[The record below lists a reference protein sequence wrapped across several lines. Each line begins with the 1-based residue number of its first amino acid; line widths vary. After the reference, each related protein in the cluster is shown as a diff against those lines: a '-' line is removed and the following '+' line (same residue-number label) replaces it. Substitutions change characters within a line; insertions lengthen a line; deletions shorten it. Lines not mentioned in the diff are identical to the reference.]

1 MINILAT
8 EIADYFYAFLL
19 PFVRISAFTISAPIF
34 TVGAFNI
41 RFRIMVAVML
51 TLLAMNLVEFD
62 AQNLSIDSLIT
73 ILLIQI
79 FLGLVAG
86 FILQIVNGAVTVG
99 GQAISNSMGLGMATL
114 VDPTLGNVPV
124 ISQFLVILS
133 TLIFIMADGHL
144 ILIQILMD
152 SFTTIPIA
160 QTLSLEIVYDLLL
173 EWTPLLFLG

>member
-8 EIADYFYAFLL
+8 EIADYFYAFLM

-51 TLLAMNLVEFD
+51 TLLAVNTVEFD
-62 AQNLSIDSLIT
+62 AQALSTDALIAT
-73 ILLIQI
+73 LLVQI

-86 FILQIVNGAVTVG
+86 FILQIVNGAVTVA
-99 GQAISNSMGLGMATL
+99 GQAISNSMGLGMANM

-124 ISQFLVILS
+124 VSQFLVILS
-133 TLIFIMADGHL
+133 TLIFIVADGHL
-144 ILIQILMD
+144 ILIQIL
-152 SFTTIPIA
+152 IN
-160 QTLSLEIVYDLLL
+160 
-173 EWTPLLFLG
+173 

>member
-1 MINILAT
+1 MINVLTT
-8 EIADYFYAFLL
+8 EIADYFYAFLM

-51 TLLAMNLVEFD
+51 TLLAINVVEFD
-62 AQNLSIDSLIT
+62 AQALSIDALIT
-73 ILLIQI
+73 TLLVQI

-86 FILQIVNGAVTVG
+86 FILQIVNGAVTVA
-99 GQAISNSMGLGMATL
+99 GQAISNSMGLGMATM

-133 TLIFIMADGHL
+133 TLIFIIADGHL
-144 ILIQILMD
+144 VLIQILMQ
-152 SFTTIPIA
+152 SFVSLPIA
-160 QTLSLEIVYDLLL
+160 QTLSLEIV
-173 EWTPLLFLG
+173 